1 MIYYLSVFFSILF
14 ILFIIRLVRK
24 KKLEEKYSMMW
35 LIAGIIILLVSLFPN
50 IIVKISSLV
59 GVYYPPS
66 LMFLLAII
74 ILGACLIHVSV
85 VITKQNKMI
94 VRLNQEVGILKEKLG
109 EKESEKSK

>member
-50 IIVKISSLV
+50 II
-59 GVYYPPS
+59 
-66 LMFLLAII
+66 
-74 ILGACLIHVSV
+74 
-85 VITKQNKMI
+85 TKQNKMI

-109 EKESEKSK
+109 DKESEKSK